1 MTKFFAHL
9 VFNTNDG
16 SVGLADSSSVKAL
29 SHASPMSQKG
39 MPFSERD
46 LKELNAMNSHH
57 DNL

>member
-1 MTKFFAHL
+1 MTQFFAYL

-29 SHASPMSQKG
+29 SHSSPMSRKG

-46 LKELNAMNSHH
+46 LKDLNAMNSQHA
-57 DNL
+57 NL